1 DDDQMSLYASYT
13 TQTASSP
20 PANTAPPGIS
30 GTAQQ
35 GQTLTET
42 HGTWTN
48 EPTSYSYQ
56 WQQCNSLGEGCL
68 PISGAISQTYV
79 PTAADVEH
87 TLRVQETASNSGGA
101 SSPASSA
108 QSAVVKPA
116 APTNTALPAIS
127 GSAQAGQTLTAS
139 NGSWSGEP
147 TSYAYQWQRCN
158 SSGGSCAAITGATA
172 QTYPAPPAALRTSL
186 RVADTASNSGGASS
200 PASSAQ
206 TAVVV
211 HATEATGTFGKT

>member
-1 DDDQMSLYASYT
+1 HTIRVQEEASNAFGAGSPAT
-13 TQTASSP
+13 SEATAVVTP
-20 PANTAPPGIS
+20 LAPANVSAPTIS

-87 TLRVQETASNSGGA
+87 TLRVHETASNSGGA

-108 QSAVVKPA
+108 QTAVVGGSGSVPA
-116 APTNTALPAIS
+116 NTALPAIS
-127 GSAQAGQTLTAS
+127 GSAQEGQTLTAS
-139 NGSWSGEP
+139 NGSWSGGP

-158 SSGGSCAAITGATA
+158 SSGGSCAAITG
-172 QTYPAPPAALRTSL
+172 
-186 RVADTASNSGGASS
+186 
-200 PASSAQ
+200 
-206 TAVVV
+206 
-211 HATEATGTFGKT
+211 